1 LKNKAFILLTILLS
15 GIIIAFL
22 IIRHQYGPR
31 MTALGS
37 IAPDI
42 EFTDISKN
50 KINLSDLK
58 GSVVM
63 INFWATW
70 CAPCID
76 ELPSIEG
83 LFKQMSGTPKF
94 KLITILF
101 KDDEYR
107 AINYMKENGYT
118 FPLYLNPDGSAAKN
132 FGITGVPETFIIDK
146 NGVLRNK
153 VIGPEEWNSPIIIEA
168 LLNLVNEK

>member
-22 IIRHQYGPR
+22 ILRHQYSPR

-37 IAPDI
+37 VAPDI

-70 CAPCID
+70 CEPCID
-76 ELPSIEG
+76 ELPSIEV

-153 VIGPEEWNSPIIIEA
+153 VIGPEEWNSPIIIQA

>member
-1 LKNKAFILLTILLS
+1 MKNKAFILLIILLS
-15 GIIIAFL
+15 GIIMASL
-22 IIRHQYGPR
+22 IIRHRYSPV
-31 MTALGS
+31 MIALGS
-37 IAPDI
+37 AAPDI
-42 EFTDISKN
+42 EFTDINKN

-70 CAPCID
+70 CGSCVD

-83 LFKQMSGTPKF
+83 LSRQMSGTPKF

-118 FPLYLNPDGSAAKN
+118 FPVYFNPDSSAAKT

-146 NGVLRNK
+146 KGILRNK
-153 VIGPEEWNSPIIIEA
+153 VIGPAEWNSPLIIEA
-168 LLNLVNEK
+168 LLKLVNEK